1 LDRHLGR
8 LFAAILMAM
17 LMITY
22 HTHTGEMPKL
32 RSHR

>member
-1 LDRHLGR
+1 

-22 HTHTGEMPKL
+22 HTHPGQTPTL
-32 RSHR
+32 RSRR